1 MFQITTEPL
10 SVQRLNDL
18 VKRPTDGAVV
28 TFDGI
33 VRNNFEGRPVQYL
46 EYEAY
51 AAMAEKKLAE
61 IGAEV
66 RQKFAVGNIAML
78 HRIGRLEIGESSIVI
93 AVAAPHRHA
102 AFEACAY
109 AMDRVKEAVPVW
121 KKEFFADGDTH
132 WVNQN

>member
-1 MFQITTEPL
+1 MFKVTKEPL
-10 SVQRLNDL
+10 SVQEVNDL

-33 VRNNFEGRPVQYL
+33 VRNNFDGRPVRFL

-51 AAMAEKKLAE
+51 AEMAEKKMAE
-61 IGAEV
+61 IATEV
-66 RQKFAVGNIAML
+66 RQKFAIGEIAMV
-78 HRIGRLEIGESSIVI
+78 HRIGHLDISESSIVI

-109 AMDRVKEAVPVW
+109 AMDCVKEAVPVW
-121 KKEFFADGDTH
+121 KKEFFADGEAH

>member
-1 MFQITTEPL
+1 MFRVTTEPL
-10 SVQRLNDL
+10 SVQQVNDL
-18 VKRPTDGAVV
+18 VKRSTDGAVV

-33 VRNNFEGRPVQYL
+33 VRDNFDGRPVRYL

-51 AAMAEKKLAE
+51 AAMAEKKLAA

-66 RQKFAVGNIAML
+66 RQKFAIGEIAMM

-93 AVAAPHRHA
+93 AVAAPHRQA

-109 AMDRVKEAVPVW
+109 AMDRVKAEVPVW
-121 KKEFFADGDTH
+121 KKESFADGADH

>member
-1 MFQITTEPL
+1 MFRVTTEPL
-10 SVQRLNDL
+10 SVQQVNDL

-33 VRNNFEGRPVQYL
+33 VRNNFDGRPVRCL

-66 RQKFAVGNIAML
+66 QQKFAVGKIAMM
-78 HRIGRLEIGESSIVI
+78 HRIGHLEIGESSIVI
-93 AVAAPHRHA
+93 AVAAPHRYA

-109 AMDRVKEAVPVW
+109 AMDRVKAEVPVW
-121 KKEFFADGDTH
+121 KKEFFADGADH
-132 WVNQN
+132 WVSQN

>member
-1 MFQITTEPL
+1 MFRVTTEPL
-10 SVQRLNDL
+10 SVQQVNDL

-33 VRNNFEGRPVQYL
+33 VRNNFDGRSVRYL

-66 RQKFAVGNIAML
+66 QQKFAVGEIAMR
-78 HRIGRLEIGESSIVI
+78 HRIGRLEISESSIVI
-93 AVAAPHRHA
+93 AVAAPHRQA

-109 AMDRVKEAVPVW
+109 AMDRVKAEVPVW
-121 KKEFFADGDTH
+121 KKESFADGADH

>member
-1 MFQITTEPL
+1 MYQITTEPID
-10 SVQRLNDL
+10 VQAINDL
-18 VKRPTDGAVV
+18 VKRPSDGAVV

-33 VRNNFEGRPVQYL
+33 VRDNFDGRAVRSL

-51 AAMAEKKLAE
+51 AEMAEKKMAE

-66 RQKFAVGNIAML
+66 RNKFAVGEIAMV
-78 HRIGRLEIGESSIVI
+78 HRLGALGIGESSIVI

-109 AMDRVKEAVPVW
+109 AMDRVKEEVPIW
-121 KKEFFADGDTH
+121 KKEFFDDGDAH

>member
-1 MFQITTEPL
+1 MFRVTTEPL
-10 SVQRLNDL
+10 NVQHINDL

-33 VRNNFEGRPVQYL
+33 VRNNFDGRPVHFL

-51 AAMAEKKLAE
+51 AVMAESKMAE
-61 IGAEV
+61 IGAAV
-66 RQKFAVGNIAML
+66 RQKFAIGEIAMV
-78 HRIGRLEIGESSIVI
+78 HRIGHLDIGESSIVI
-93 AVAAPHRHA
+93 AVAAPHRQA

-109 AMDRVKEAVPVW
+109 AMDRVKAEVPVW
-121 KKEFFADGDTH
+121 KKECFADGADH

>member
-1 MFQITTEPL
+1 MFKITTEPL
-10 SVQRLNDL
+10 DVQALNDL
-18 VKRPTDGAVV
+18 VKRPSDGAVV

-33 VRNNFEGRPVQYL
+33 VRDNFDGRPVRAL

-51 AAMAEKKLAE
+51 ADMAQKKMEA
-61 IGAEV
+61 IGKEV
-66 RQKFAVGNIAML
+66 QAKFDIGKIAMV
-78 HRIGRLEIGESSIVI
+78 HRIGHLDIGESSIVI

-109 AMDRVKEAVPVW
+109 AMDRVKADVPVW

>member
-1 MFQITTEPL
+1 MFRVTTEPL
-10 SVQRLNDL
+10 SVQQVNDL

-33 VRNNFEGRPVQYL
+33 VRNNFDGRPVRYL

-51 AAMAEKKLAE
+51 AAMAAKKLAE

-66 RQKFAVGNIAML
+66 QQKFAVGEIAMM
-78 HRIGRLEIGESSIVI
+78 HRIGRLDIGESSIVI

-109 AMDRVKEAVPVW
+109 AMDRVKAEVPVW
-121 KKEFFADGDTH
+121 KKEFFADGADH
-132 WVNQN
+132 WVSQN

>member
-1 MFQITTEPL
+1 MFKITTEPIG
-10 SVQRLNDL
+10 VQAVNDL
-18 VKRPTDGAVV
+18 VKRPSDGAVV

-33 VRNNFEGRPVQYL
+33 VRDNFDGRSVRSL

-51 AAMAEKKLAE
+51 AEMAEKKMAE

-66 RQKFAVGNIAML
+66 RNKFDVGEIAMI
-78 HRIGRLEIGESSIVI
+78 HRLGALEIGESSIVI

-109 AMDRVKEAVPVW
+109 AMDRVKEEVPIW
-121 KKEFFADGDTH
+121 KKEFFEDGDAH

>member
-1 MFQITTEPL
+1 MFKVTKEPL
-10 SVQRLNDL
+10 NVQEVNTL
-18 VKRPTDGAVV
+18 VKRSTDGAVV

-33 VRNNFEGRPVQYL
+33 VRDNFDGRAVRYL

-51 AAMAEKKLAE
+51 AEMAEKKMVE
-61 IGAEV
+61 IATEV
-66 RQKFAVGNIAML
+66 RQKFAVGKIAMV

-109 AMDRVKEAVPVW
+109 AMDRVKEEVPVW
-121 KKEFFADGDTH
+121 KKECFVDGEAH
-132 WVNQN
+132 WVNHN

>member
-1 MFQITTEPL
+1 MFKVTLEPL
-10 SVQRLNDL
+10 SVQQVNDL

-33 VRNNFEGRPVQYL
+33 VRNNFEGRMVRFL

-51 AAMAEKKLAE
+51 AEMAETKLAE
-61 IGAEV
+61 IGEEV
-66 RQKFAVGNIAML
+66 RRKFPVGEIAIV
-78 HRIGRLEIGESSIVI
+78 HRLGKLEIGDSSIVV
-93 AVAAPHRHA
+93 AVAAPHRQA

-109 AMDRVKEAVPVW
+109 AMERVKAEVPIW
-121 KKEFFADGDTH
+121 KKEYFANGADH